1 MALALIDA
9 RRLDALPVPSGVYG
23 RYTEAAML
31 KLGSPAT
38 TGRSLFGD
46 IAVVAFLI
54 AQASD
59 GVLTYVGVRTY
70 GVHIEGNPLLG
81 WLMASIGQGFALAA
95 AKAAAG
101 AFGIVLHLTSVHRVV
116 ALLTAFYFA
125 AAVLPWIR
133 ILFY

>member
-1 MALALIDA
+1 MAFALIDES
-9 RRLDALPVPSGVYG
+9 RLDARPARVAVYV
-23 RYTEAAML
+23 RYTEPAMV
-31 KLGSPAT
+31 KLGRAAT
-38 TGRSLFGD
+38 ARRSLFGD

-81 WLMASIGQGFALAA
+81 WLMASVGQGVALAA